1 MLDAA
6 CMLIL
11 LFPWGALGLLVFPAM
26 RRRLLVARA
35 RLRRPCPPAA
45 PGAPVQTLTATTSRV
60 DANR

>member
-6 CMLIL
+6 FMLIL
-11 LFPWGALGLLVFPAM
+11 LFPWGALGLLVLPAV

-35 RLRRPCPPAA
+35 RLRRSHPPAA
-45 PGAPVQTLTATTSRV
+45 PDSTLQGLTATTNRV

>member
-6 CMLIL
+6 FMLIL
-11 LFPWGALGLLVFPAM
+11 LFPWGALGLLVLPAM

-35 RLRRPCPPAA
+35 RLRRSRPPAA
-45 PGAPVQTLTATTSRV
+45 PDAPVQALTATTSRV

>member
-6 CMLIL
+6 FILIL
-11 LFPWGALGLLVFPAM
+11 LFPWGALGLLVLPAV

-35 RLRRPCPPAA
+35 RLRRPHPTAA
-45 PGAPVQTLTATTSRV
+45 PDAPVQALTATTSRV